1 MLSER
6 SVVIDLEGFRYKK
19 SIFIVKEIA
28 ITTSEYSDSHIFLP
42 PVPFNS
48 LPKAEQ
54 KAYNW
59 LTQYLLGIHWESGDY
74 LYLNLNQ
81 IIQSFVLRNPN
92 AVFYAKRK
100 EKAELLAKYL
110 DREVVNLDELGC
122 PRIENL
128 HLKNYP
134 SCNRHLQPNYNSR
147 NHCSL
152 KKTKVFFD
160 WLTNEQQRKTSKSRD
175 VPISKFSVLGLDD
188 TRE

>member
-1 MLSER
+1 MLSKR
-6 SVVIDLEGFRYKK
+6 SVVIDLEGFRYKR
-19 SIFIVKEIA
+19 STFIVKEIA
-28 ITTSEYSDSHIFLP
+28 ITTFEYSDSLIFLP

-59 LTQYLLGIHWESGDY
+59 LTQYLHGIHWESGDF

-81 IIQSFVLRNPN
+81 IIQNFVLRNPN
-92 AVFYAKRK
+92 TVFYAKGK

-110 DREVVNLDELGC
+110 DRQAVNLDELGC

-128 HLKNYP
+128 HLKKYP

-152 KKTKVFFD
+152 KKRRSF
-160 WLTNEQQRKTSKSRD
+160 L
-175 VPISKFSVLGLDD
+175 IG
-188 TRE
+188 